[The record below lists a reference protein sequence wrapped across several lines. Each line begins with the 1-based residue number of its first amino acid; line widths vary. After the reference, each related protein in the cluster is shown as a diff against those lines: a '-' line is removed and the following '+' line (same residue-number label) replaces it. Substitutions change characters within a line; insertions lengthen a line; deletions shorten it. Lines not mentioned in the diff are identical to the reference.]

1 MKGPGP
7 TRCVGA
13 QSGFGDTILQ
23 RAVSHSVVAPMAVIV
38 MGVSGSGKSTL
49 GALLASAL
57 GATFLEGD
65 SFHDA
70 AAVAKM
76 RSGQP
81 LNDADRWPWLDRLG
95 AAIDAEVRVNG
106 LVVAACSAL
115 RRSYRD
121 RLVAAISAPTR
132 FILLDGSPEEL
143 GQRLANRAGHYMP
156 SSLLA
161 SQLCTL
167 ERVAPDE
174 AATTLDAAA
183 APDRLCAEAIAWLD
197 GGGHT
202 SVEQKR

>member
-1 MKGPGP
+1 
-7 TRCVGA
+7 
-13 QSGFGDTILQ
+13 
-23 RAVSHSVVAPMAVIV
+23 MAVIV

-95 AAIDAEVRVNG
+95 GAIDAEVRVNG

-121 RLVAAISAPTR
+121 RLVAAIAAPTR
-132 FILLDGSPEEL
+132 FILLDGRPEEL
-143 GQRLANRAGHYMP
+143 RQRLANRAGHYMP

-183 APDRLCAEAIAWLD
+183 SPDRLCAEAIAWLD
-197 GGGHT
+197 SGGHPAE
-202 SVEQKR
+202 EQKR